1 MLFNHTHH
9 ARRTPGGQGPRGPG
23 WLGRAAICVGLAA
36 ALALPATGGS
46 RALAQGPSGA
56 AGYRLIVNP
65 GNPTAEVERAF
76 VAQAFLRKISRWP
89 TGETILPI
97 DLDQNSRVRRR
108 WSSEVLNR
116 SVEAVK
122 SYWQGMIFSGRSLPP
137 PEAAS
142 DDQVVDYV
150 LHRPGSIGYVSAE
163 ANLHGARVVMLRQ

>member
-1 MLFNHTHH
+1 MPFKHPHH
-9 ARRTPGGQGPRGPG
+9 ARRTPGGQGHRGPG

-36 ALALPATGGS
+36 SIALPASLGS
-46 RALAQGPSGA
+46 RALAQGPSA
-56 AGYRLIVNP
+56 APGYRLIVNP
-65 GNPTAEVERAF
+65 SNPTAEVERAF
-76 VAQAFLRKISRWP
+76 VAQAFLRKVSRWP

-97 DLDQNSRVRRR
+97 DLDQSSRVRRR

-137 PEAAS
+137 PEVAS

-150 LHRPGSIGYVSAE
+150 LHRPGGIGYVSVE
-163 ANLHGARVVMLRQ
+163 ANLHGARVLTLR